1 MAEHR
6 TDPRPPI
13 PKSDIE
19 LLAQCRVQ
27 VFRAGGK
34 GGQHQNVT
42 ESGVRLIHLP
52 TGTVVSSRRRR
63 SQHANKREALTVLR
77 RKLIAIHHR
86 RKPRIPTGVPK
97 RVLARRRRVKRR
109 RSLRKALRQ
118 TPKLEDN

>member
-1 MAEHR
+1 MPERR
-6 TDPRPPI
+6 TDPEVSI
-13 PKSDIE
+13 PKSDTE
-19 LLAQCRVQ
+19 LLVQCRVQ

-63 SQHANKREALTVLR
+63 SQHANKREALLVLR
-77 RKLIAIHHR
+77 RKLIALQQR

-97 RVLARRRRVKRR
+97 QALARRQRAKQR
-109 RSLRKALRQ
+109 RSLRKTLRQ
-118 TPKLEDN
+118 TPKLEDT

>member
-63 SQHANKREALTVLR
+63 SQHANKREALAVLR
-77 RKLIAIHHR
+77 RKLITIHHR